1 MKLWKAD
8 FINTRLEAI
17 GTSCYFA
24 ERLVLAEG
32 VEEVGA
38 DRFGATIVPVG

>member
-8 FINTRLEAI
+8 FINTRIEAI

-24 ERLVLAEG
+24 ERLVLAAG
-32 VEEVGA
+32 VDEVGA
-38 DRFGATIVPVG
+38 DRFCATIVPIG